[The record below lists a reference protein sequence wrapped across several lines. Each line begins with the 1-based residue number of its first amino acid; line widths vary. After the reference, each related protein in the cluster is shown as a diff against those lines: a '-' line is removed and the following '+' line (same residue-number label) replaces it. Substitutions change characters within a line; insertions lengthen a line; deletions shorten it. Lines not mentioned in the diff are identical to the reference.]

1 MRVAPQT
8 YPSTPNGTIPA
19 MFRSPR
25 GDGRDRAA
33 RALRTLERHAGA
45 GVDVARSVYDRWRAP
60 RPPARLADTPDGRA
74 PAVRAGADPG
84 AAAAEGAAPSDLS
97 ENEVRDLRAELEREL
112 ERLAGADIE
121 ASRGDGRPA
130 GGETP
135 DRLRE

>member
-1 MRVAPQT
+1 M
-8 YPSTPNGTIPA
+8 S
-19 MFRSPR
+19 RSLS

-45 GVDVARSVYDRWRAP
+45 GVEVARSVYDRWRAP
-60 RPPARLADTPDGRA
+60 RPPARFAGTPDGRA
-74 PAVRAGADPG
+74 PAVRADADPG
-84 AAAAEGAAPSDLS
+84 ASAAAEGAAPSDLS